1 MANTKGKPAKGSEPV
16 VDRRVTQTPVG
27 LKPDE
32 TPAIGPDTP
41 VHPTSNPMDLVV
53 GEDTPVGA
61 PADPAQPA
69 IDQPPAEP
77 GTKPINWEER
87 HGNLERRFGEQGE
100 EVGLMRKEL
109 ADYKATMERMVT
121 STMYNAP
128 PATPQTPAA
137 PTLQPGGMTKLE
149 IEEGIVAD
157 PSKVVHNIEDNVFS
171 RTMGAIEQQNAL
183 ARLKTTHPDHL
194 EVGVSPAFNNWV
206 RDQIDTGKFTTA
218 MYNTAANDLD
228 SIAILISR
236 FKDSQPDATPPV
248 IGGPTPVTDP
258 SLSREAIAVELA
270 TKRTQANL
278 TTGIESRVETDP
290 LPEYSWLELSKM
302 QLDDPARYEREN
314 DQITAAIAEG
324 RVK

>member
-1 MANTKGKPAKGSEPV
+1 MAKTKGTPAKGSEPV

-41 VHPTSNPMDLVV
+41 VHPTSNPLDLVV
-53 GEDTPVGA
+53 GEDTLAGA

-77 GTKPINWEER
+77 GTKPVNWEER
-87 HGNLERRFGEQGE
+87 HGNLEKRFGQQGE
-100 EVGLMRKEL
+100 EVGLLRKEL

-128 PATPQTPAA
+128 PAPQTPAA
-137 PTLQPGGMTKLE
+137 PTPQTGGMTNLE
-149 IEEGIVAD
+149 IEEGIVDD

-171 RTMGAIEQQNAL
+171 RTMVAVGQQNAL

-206 RDQIDTGKFTTA
+206 RDQIDIGKFTTA
-218 MYNTAANDLD
+218 MYNAGANDFD
-228 SIAILISR
+228 SISSLISQ
-236 FKDSQPDATPPV
+236 FKDSKPATPPDN
-248 IGGPTPVTDP
+248 GGPTPATDP
-258 SLSREAIAVELA
+258 SLSRDAIAVELA

-278 TTGIESRVETDP
+278 TTGIESRVDTDP
-290 LPEYSWLELSKM
+290 LPEYSWLELSEM

-314 DQITAAIAEG
+314 DQITEAIAAG